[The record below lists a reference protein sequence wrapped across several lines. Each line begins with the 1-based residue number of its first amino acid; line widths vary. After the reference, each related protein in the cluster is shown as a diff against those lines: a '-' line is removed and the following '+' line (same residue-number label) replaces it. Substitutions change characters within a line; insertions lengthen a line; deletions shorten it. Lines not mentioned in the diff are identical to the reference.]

1 MIKFFRKIRYDLME
15 KNKTGKYLKYAI
27 GEILLVVIGI
37 IIALQLNNW
46 NESRNQ
52 SYKEIISLKALKSEL
67 QNDLNTEFIPGK
79 NNYLRRNKSLS
90 QIIEV
95 YRKKDTISKDSLL
108 NCFRRSITD
117 RNFALNE
124 AAFENLKSTGINLI
138 TNDSLRLKIT
148 SMYSAKYPE
157 IMLRNNRLIQF
168 TEREVRPTLN
178 DNVDLYS
185 VTLSQNEFDF
195 LKNNKKISNRMFELY
210 YLRRWML
217 EELDII
223 IPKLKSLLRDIDKE
237 IALIEK

>member
-1 MIKFFRKIRYDLME
+1 MIKFFRKIRQNLLME
-15 KNKTGKYLKYAI
+15 NKTGRYFKYAI

-52 SYKEIISLKALKSEL
+52 SSKEIISLKALRSQL

-79 NNYLRRNKSLS
+79 DNYLRKNKSLS

-95 YRKKDTISKDSLL
+95 YSKKDTVSKDSLL
-108 NCFRRSITD
+108 NYFRRSINEW
-117 RNFALNE
+117 NFALNL
-124 AAFENLKSTGINLI
+124 AAFENLKSTGFNLI

-148 SMYSAKYPE
+148 SIYSNQYPE

-178 DNVDLYS
+178 DNVDL
-185 VTLSQNEFDF
+185 
-195 LKNNKKISNRMFELY
+195 
-210 YLRRWML
+210 
-217 EELDII
+217 
-223 IPKLKSLLRDIDKE
+223 
-237 IALIEK
+237 

>member
-1 MIKFFRKIRYDLME
+1 MKGR
-15 KNKTGKYLKYAI
+15 
-27 GEILLVVIGI
+27 V
-37 IIALQLNNW
+37 
-46 NESRNQ
+46 
-52 SYKEIISLKALKSEL
+52 
-67 QNDLNTEFIPGK
+67 
-79 NNYLRRNKSLS
+79 
-90 QIIEV
+90 
-95 YRKKDTISKDSLL
+95 
-108 NCFRRSITD
+108 
-117 RNFALNE
+117 NE

-185 VTLSQNEFDF
+185 VTLSQNELDF

>member
-1 MIKFFRKIRYDLME
+1 ME
-15 KNKTGKYLKYAI
+15 NKTGRYFKYAI

-52 SYKEIISLKALKSEL
+52 SSKEIISLKALRSEL

-79 NNYLRRNKSLS
+79 DNYLRKNKSLS

-95 YRKKDTISKDSLL
+95 YSKKDTVSKDSLL
-108 NCFRRSITD
+108 NYFRRSINEW
-117 RNFALNE
+117 NFALNL
-124 AAFENLKSTGINLI
+124 AAFENLKSTGFNLI

-148 SMYSAKYPE
+148 SMYSNQYPE

-178 DNVDLYS
+178 DNVDLYNA
-185 VTLSQNEFDF
+185 TLSQNEFDF
-195 LKNNKKISNRMFELY
+195 LKNNKKISNRIFQLY
-210 YLRRWML
+210 YLRSWML
-217 EELDII
+217 DQLGII
-223 IPKLKSLLRDIDKE
+223 IPELKSLLRDIDKE
-237 IALIEK
+237 ISLIEK